1 MMWVVDV
8 ASVRG
13 MFLCCPVPAESSAG
27 PAPPQQQAPLPSR
40 HRRTP
45 ILHLPSRSRGA
56 GGKSGSL
63 EEITNQIFDD
73 LMKGKSELAH
83 TFDELGVVDLE
94 RGGKVKKHTRRQG
107 RQE

>member
-1 MMWVVDV
+1 
-8 ASVRG
+8 
-13 MFLCCPVPAESSAG
+13 MFLCCPVPAENSAG
-27 PAPPQQQAPLPSR
+27 PTPQQQAPLPSR

-45 ILHLPSRSRGA
+45 LLHLPSRSRGA

-94 RGGKVKKHTRRQG
+94 RGGGKVIREGKGPAPFLPTAHFAWV
-107 RQE
+107 E